1 MKPWL
6 MCWEIEGDM
15 NLRQVWNLIISQGVN
30 PYAHWVSG
38 LFLGQG
44 AGRVRKKGENEV
56 KSD

>member
-1 MKPWL
+1 
-6 MCWEIEGDM
+6 M
-15 NLRQVWNLIISQGVN
+15 NLRQGWNLISHQGVN
-30 PYAHWVSG
+30 PYAHWVSE